1 MQCPVCKNHDH
12 VAIDLR
18 AGSFTEDLVE
28 CSICGTMWSVNHGVM
43 AIVKDP
49 MADSFMEALSAS
61 VEGDNYCFA
70 AA

>member
-1 MQCPVCKNHDH
+1 MQCPVCKKHEHDS
-12 VAIDLR
+12 IELR
-18 AGSFTEDLVE
+18 SGSFNEGLLE
-28 CSICGTMWSVNHGVM
+28 CRICGSVWSVNHGLM
-43 AIVKDP
+43 SIVRDS